1 MSERWDLY
9 DENRRRTG
17 QTVERGRPIPHDCYH
32 LVVSV
37 WLVNSDGQILL
48 SQRHPAKS
56 YPLRWECTGGCVVA
70 GEDSLTGALR
80 EVQEELGIALWG
92 ADAQLLSQ
100 TRRDA
105 LQDFY
110 DVWLFRT
117 DVPTERLVLQQTEVV
132 AAKWV
137 DPAQLLTMWEAG
149 ELHPLL
155 DDLTPLLCAVQ
166 PQA

>member
-9 DENRRRTG
+9 NERRERTG
-17 QTVERGRPIPHDCYH
+17 QTVERGQPIPQGCYH

-48 SQRHPAKS
+48 SQRHSDKS
-56 YPLRWECTGGCVVA
+56 YPLLWECTGGSVVA

-80 EVQEELGIALWG
+80 EVQEELGIVLSR

-117 DVPTERLVLQQTEVV
+117 DVPPGQLALQQTEVV

-137 DPAQLLTMWEAG
+137 NPAQLLQLRDEG
-149 ELHPLL
+149 RLHPLL
-155 DDLTPLLCAVQ
+155 DDLEPLLRAVQ
-166 PQA
+166 SQA